1 MICLKYLLLVVVALV
16 DVGTVGRLVAATKKR
31 LSQHFFILVVVGSV
45 DVVTWAIDVGR
56 LVRVVGPAEKSVTPT
71 FFHTCRGRLCR
82 CSSLGG

>member
-16 DVGTVGRLVAATKKR
+16 DVATVGRLVDVAKKTV
-31 LSQHFFILVVVGSV
+31 I
-45 DVVTWAIDVGR
+45 
-56 LVRVVGPAEKSVTPT
+56 PA